1 MSVHRRPV
9 GRARYL
15 AALGAIVILAGCLLP
30 WWSIGGV
37 NGLPQLGGNAFEGM
51 GIMVFVVALAT
62 LALVTLPY
70 ATERPVA
77 ADRWPAYT
85 LLAAVGWLALLIRI
99 IDLVL
104 LRAFSFAAPTE
115 VFTKSPGLWVVGV
128 GLAMLARAAFD
139 MRRDPERR

>member
-9 GRARYL
+9 GRARIL
-15 AALGAIVILAGCLLP
+15 AAIGAIVILAGCLLP
-30 WWSIGGV
+30 WWSVGGV

-51 GIMVFVVALAT
+51 GIVVFVVALAT

-85 LLAAVGWLALLIRI
+85 LLAAVGWLALVIRI
-99 IDLVL
+99 IDLTL

-115 VFTKSPGLWVVGV
+115 VFTKSPGLWVVGL
-128 GLAMLARAAFD
+128 GLAMLARAAYD
-139 MRRDPERR
+139 IRRDPERR